1 MKLSLHQLH
10 LYVNE
15 DYRENFFKSLERKNI
30 NPQLVIDDLNNM
42 EVKSN
47 RINR

>member
-30 NPQLVIDDLNNM
+30 NPQLVIDDLNYKRRTKNGR
-42 EVKSN
+42 N
-47 RINR
+47 